1 MKKCGNFGLE
11 RHKPTFARRENNIM
25 SNGKT
30 VKDMLKEGAN
40 ADALIE
46 GLKKEIAAAQK
57 ELDRENT
64 KASSLDLA
72 RFDFLKAVSKYGEEL
87 GIIEKGSVDEDMMRA
102 AAQTLEELE
111 PDIKK
116 YAKIL
121 DILFSDDEEEEEM
134 EDTSK
139 TWIPT
144 SLTKY
149 GVNVAPVDLDSKLS
163 DLIKGLM
170 KD

>member
-1 MKKCGNFGLE
+1 
-11 RHKPTFARRENNIM
+11 M

-46 GLKKEIAAAQK
+46 GLKKEIAQAQK

-72 RFDFLKAVSKYGEEL
+72 RFDFLEAVSKYGEEL

-121 DILFSDDEEEEEM
+121 DILFSDDEEEEEQPAAWM
-134 EDTSK
+134 
-139 TWIPT
+139 PT

-163 DLIKGLM
+163 DLIKGIM
-170 KD
+170 KE

>member
-1 MKKCGNFGLE
+1 
-11 RHKPTFARRENNIM
+11 M
-25 SNGKT
+25 SNGKS

-46 GLKKEIAAAQK
+46 GLKKEIAEAQK

-72 RFDFLKAVSKYGEEL
+72 RFDFLEAVSKYGEEL

-102 AAQTLEELE
+102 AAQALEELE

-121 DILFSDDEEEEEM
+121 DILFSEEEEE
-134 EDTSK
+134 EEK
-139 TWIPT
+139 EQPAAWIPT

-170 KD
+170 KE

>member
-1 MKKCGNFGLE
+1 
-11 RHKPTFARRENNIM
+11 M
-25 SNGKT
+25 SNGKS

-46 GLKKEIAAAQK
+46 GLKKEIAEAQK

-64 KASSLDLA
+64 KVSSLDLA
-72 RFDFLKAVSKYGEEL
+72 RFNFLEAVSKYGEEL

-102 AAQTLEELE
+102 ASQTLEELE

-121 DILFSDDEEEEEM
+121 DILFSDDEEEEEK
-134 EDTSK
+134 EQPAA
-139 TWIPT
+139 WIPT

-149 GVNVAPVDLDSKLS
+149 GVDISPIDLDSKLS
-163 DLIKGLM
+163 NLIKGIM
-170 KD
+170 KE

>member
-1 MKKCGNFGLE
+1 
-11 RHKPTFARRENNIM
+11 M

-40 ADALIE
+40 ADILIE
-46 GLKKEIAAAQK
+46 GLKKEIAEAQK

-72 RFDFLKAVSKYGEEL
+72 RFDFLEAASRYGEEL

-102 AAQTLEELE
+102 AAQILEELE
-111 PDIKK
+111 SDIKK

-121 DILFSDDEEEEEM
+121 NILFSDDEKEKEQPAA
-134 EDTSK
+134 
-139 TWIPT
+139 WIPT

-149 GVNVAPVDLDSKLS
+149 GVDISPIDLDSKLS
-163 DLIKGLM
+163 NLIKGIM
-170 KD
+170 KE

>member
-1 MKKCGNFGLE
+1 
-11 RHKPTFARRENNIM
+11 M

-46 GLKKEIAAAQK
+46 GLKKEIAEAQK

-64 KASSLDLA
+64 KASPLDLA
-72 RFDFLKAVSKYGEEL
+72 RFDFLEAVSKYGEEL

-121 DILFSDDEEEEEM
+121 DILFSDDEEEEEK
-134 EDTSK
+134 EQPAA
-139 TWIPT
+139 WIPT

-149 GVNVAPVDLDSKLS
+149 GVDISPIDLDSKLS
-163 DLIKGLM
+163 NLIKGIM
-170 KD
+170 KE

>member
-1 MKKCGNFGLE
+1 
-11 RHKPTFARRENNIM
+11 M

-46 GLKKEIAAAQK
+46 GLKKEIAEAQK

-64 KASSLDLA
+64 KASPLDLA
-72 RFDFLKAVSKYGEEL
+72 RFDFLEAVSKYGEEL

-121 DILFSDDEEEEEM
+121 DILFSDDEEEEEK
-134 EDTSK
+134 EQPAA
-139 TWIPT
+139 WIPT

-149 GVNVAPVDLDSKLS
+149 GVDISPIDLDSKLS
-163 DLIKGLM
+163 DLIKGIM
-170 KD
+170 KE

>member
-1 MKKCGNFGLE
+1 
-11 RHKPTFARRENNIM
+11 M

-46 GLKKEIAAAQK
+46 GLKKEIAEAQK

-72 RFDFLKAVSKYGEEL
+72 RFDFLEAVSKYGEEL

-121 DILFSDDEEEEEM
+121 DILFSDDEEEEE
-134 EDTSK
+134 EQPAA
-139 TWIPT
+139 WIPT

-163 DLIKGLM
+163 NLIKGIM

>member
-1 MKKCGNFGLE
+1 MKKCGNFGLK

-46 GLKKEIAAAQK
+46 GLKKEIAQAQK

-72 RFDFLKAVSKYGEEL
+72 RFDFLEAVSKYGEEL

-121 DILFSDDEEEEEM
+121 DILFSDDEEEEEQPAAWM
-134 EDTSK
+134 
-139 TWIPT
+139 PT

-163 DLIKGLM
+163 DLIKGIM
-170 KD
+170 KE

>member
-1 MKKCGNFGLE
+1 
-11 RHKPTFARRENNIM
+11 M

-72 RFDFLKAVSKYGEEL
+72 RIDFLEAVSKYGEEL

-111 PDIKK
+111 PNIKK

-121 DILFSDDEEEEEM
+121 DILFSDDEEEEEK
-134 EDTSK
+134 EQPAA
-139 TWIPT
+139 WIPT

-149 GVNVAPVDLDSKLS
+149 GVNIAPVDLDNKLS
-163 DLIKGLM
+163 NLIKGIM
-170 KD
+170 KE

>member
-1 MKKCGNFGLE
+1 
-11 RHKPTFARRENNIM
+11 M

-102 AAQTLEELE
+102 AAQALEELE

-121 DILFSDDEEEEEM
+121 DILFSDDEEEEEKEQPAAWM
-134 EDTSK
+134 
-139 TWIPT
+139 PT

-149 GVNVAPVDLDSKLS
+149 GVDISPIDLDSKLS
-163 DLIKGLM
+163 NLIKGIM
-170 KD
+170 KE

>member
-1 MKKCGNFGLE
+1 
-11 RHKPTFARRENNIM
+11 M

-72 RFDFLKAVSKYGEEL
+72 RFDFLEAVSKYGEEL

-111 PDIKK
+111 PNIKK

-121 DILFSDDEEEEEM
+121 DILFSDDEEEEEK
-134 EDTSK
+134 EQPAA
-139 TWIPT
+139 WIPT

-149 GVNVAPVDLDSKLS
+149 GVDISPIDLDSKLS
-163 DLIKGLM
+163 NLIKGIM
-170 KD
+170 KE

>member
-1 MKKCGNFGLE
+1 
-11 RHKPTFARRENNIM
+11 M
-25 SNGKT
+25 SNGKS

-46 GLKKEIAAAQK
+46 GLKKEIAEAQK

-64 KASSLDLA
+64 KASPLDLA
-72 RFDFLKAVSKYGEEL
+72 RFDFLEAVSKYGEEL

-102 AAQTLEELE
+102 AAQALEELE

-121 DILFSDDEEEEEM
+121 DILFSDDEEEEEK
-134 EDTSK
+134 EQPAAR
-139 TWIPT
+139 IPT

-149 GVNVAPVDLDSKLS
+149 GVDISPIDLDSKLS
-163 DLIKGLM
+163 NLIKGIM
-170 KD
+170 KE

>member
-1 MKKCGNFGLE
+1 
-11 RHKPTFARRENNIM
+11 M
-25 SNGKT
+25 SNGKS

-46 GLKKEIAAAQK
+46 GLKKEIAEAQK

>member
-1 MKKCGNFGLE
+1 
-11 RHKPTFARRENNIM
+11 M

-121 DILFSDDEEEEEM
+121 DILFSDDDEEEKEQPAA
-134 EDTSK
+134 
-139 TWIPT
+139 WIPT

-149 GVNVAPVDLDSKLS
+149 GVNIAPVDLDNKLS

>member
-1 MKKCGNFGLE
+1 
-11 RHKPTFARRENNIM
+11 M

-64 KASSLDLA
+64 KASPLDLA
-72 RFDFLKAVSKYGEEL
+72 RFDFLEAVSKYGEEL

-111 PDIKK
+111 PNIKK

-121 DILFSDDEEEEEM
+121 DILFSDDEEEEEK
-134 EDTSK
+134 EQPAA
-139 TWIPT
+139 WIPT

>member
-1 MKKCGNFGLE
+1 
-11 RHKPTFARRENNIM
+11 M

-64 KASSLDLA
+64 KASPLDLA
-72 RFDFLKAVSKYGEEL
+72 RFDFLEAVSKYGKEL
-87 GIIEKGSVDEDMMRA
+87 GIIEKDSVDEDMMRA

-121 DILFSDDEEEEEM
+121 DILFSDEEEEEM

-149 GVNVAPVDLDSKLS
+149 GVDISPIDLDSKLS
-163 DLIKGLM
+163 NLIKGIM
-170 KD
+170 KE

>member
-1 MKKCGNFGLE
+1 
-11 RHKPTFARRENNIM
+11 M

-40 ADALIE
+40 TDALIE
-46 GLKKEIAAAQK
+46 GLKKEIAEAQK

-72 RFDFLKAVSKYGEEL
+72 RFNFLEAVSKYGEEL

-121 DILFSDDEEEEEM
+121 DILFSDDEEEEEK
-134 EDTSK
+134 EQPAA
-139 TWIPT
+139 WIPT

-149 GVNVAPVDLDSKLS
+149 GVDISPIDLDSKLS
-163 DLIKGLM
+163 NLIKGIM
-170 KD
+170 KE

>member
-1 MKKCGNFGLE
+1 
-11 RHKPTFARRENNIM
+11 M

-40 ADALIE
+40 ADILIE

-72 RFDFLKAVSKYGEEL
+72 RFDFLEAASRYGEEL

-102 AAQTLEELE
+102 AAQILEELE
-111 PDIKK
+111 SDIKK

-121 DILFSDDEEEEEM
+121 NILFSDDEKEEEKEQPAA
-134 EDTSK
+134 
-139 TWIPT
+139 WIPT

-149 GVNVAPVDLDSKLS
+149 GVDISPIDLDSKLS
-163 DLIKGLM
+163 NLIKGIM
-170 KD
+170 KE

>member
-1 MKKCGNFGLE
+1 
-11 RHKPTFARRENNIM
+11 M

-111 PDIKK
+111 PNIKK

-121 DILFSDDEEEEEM
+121 DILFGDDEEEEEKEQPAAWM
-134 EDTSK
+134 
-139 TWIPT
+139 PT

-149 GVNVAPVDLDSKLS
+149 GVDIAPVDLDSKLS

-170 KD
+170 KE

>member
-1 MKKCGNFGLE
+1 
-11 RHKPTFARRENNIM
+11 M

-121 DILFSDDEEEEEM
+121 DILFSDDEEEEEKEQPAAWM
-134 EDTSK
+134 
-139 TWIPT
+139 PT

-149 GVNVAPVDLDSKLS
+149 GVDISPIDLDSKLS
-163 DLIKGLM
+163 NLIKGIM
-170 KD
+170 KE

>member
-1 MKKCGNFGLE
+1 
-11 RHKPTFARRENNIM
+11 M

-121 DILFSDDEEEEEM
+121 DILFSDDEEEEEK
-134 EDTSK
+134 EQ
-139 TWIPT
+139 PAAGY
-144 SLTKY
+144 LL
-149 GVNVAPVDLDSKLS
+149 V
-163 DLIKGLM
+163 
-170 KD
+170 

>member
-1 MKKCGNFGLE
+1 
-11 RHKPTFARRENNIM
+11 M

-121 DILFSDDEEEEEM
+121 DILFSDDEEEEM

-149 GVNVAPVDLDSKLS
+149 GVDISPIDLDSKLS
-163 DLIKGLM
+163 NLIKGIM
-170 KD
+170 KE

>member
-1 MKKCGNFGLE
+1 
-11 RHKPTFARRENNIM
+11 M

-64 KASSLDLA
+64 KASSLDLT
-72 RFDFLKAVSKYGEEL
+72 RFDFLEAVFRYGEEL

-102 AAQTLEELE
+102 AAQILEELE
-111 PDIKK
+111 SDIKK

-121 DILFSDDEEEEEM
+121 NILFSDDEEEEEK
-134 EDTSK
+134 EQPAA
-139 TWIPT
+139 WIP
-144 SLTKY
+144 KY
-149 GVNVAPVDLDSKLS
+149 GVNIAPADLDSKLS
-163 DLIKGLM
+163 NLIKGLM

>member
-1 MKKCGNFGLE
+1 
-11 RHKPTFARRENNIM
+11 M

-46 GLKKEIAAAQK
+46 GLKKEIAEAQK

-121 DILFSDDEEEEEM
+121 DILFSEEEEEK
-134 EDTSK
+134 EQPAA
-139 TWIPT
+139 WIPT

-149 GVNVAPVDLDSKLS
+149 GVNIAPVDLDSKLS

>member
-1 MKKCGNFGLE
+1 
-11 RHKPTFARRENNIM
+11 M

-72 RFDFLKAVSKYGEEL
+72 RFDFLEAVSKYGEEL

-121 DILFSDDEEEEEM
+121 DILFSDDEEEEEK
-134 EDTSK
+134 EQPAA
-139 TWIPT
+139 WIPT

-149 GVNVAPVDLDSKLS
+149 GVDIAPVDLDSKLS
-163 DLIKGLM
+163 DLIKGIM
-170 KD
+170 KE

>member
-1 MKKCGNFGLE
+1 
-11 RHKPTFARRENNIM
+11 M

-46 GLKKEIAAAQK
+46 GLKKEIAEAQK

-121 DILFSDDEEEEEM
+121 DILFSDDEEEEEK
-134 EDTSK
+134 EQPAAR
-139 TWIPT
+139 IPT

-149 GVNVAPVDLDSKLS
+149 GVDISPIDLDSKLS
-163 DLIKGLM
+163 NLIKGIM
-170 KD
+170 KE

>member
-1 MKKCGNFGLE
+1 
-11 RHKPTFARRENNIM
+11 M

-46 GLKKEIAAAQK
+46 GLKKEIAEAQK

-121 DILFSDDEEEEEM
+121 DILFSDDEEEEEK
-134 EDTSK
+134 EQPAA
-139 TWIPT
+139 WIPT

-149 GVNVAPVDLDSKLS
+149 GVDISPVDLDSKLS

>member
-1 MKKCGNFGLE
+1 
-11 RHKPTFARRENNIM
+11 M

-46 GLKKEIAAAQK
+46 GLKKEIAEAQK

-72 RFDFLKAVSKYGEEL
+72 RFDFLEAVSKYGEEL

-121 DILFSDDEEEEEM
+121 DILFSDDEEEEEK
-134 EDTSK
+134 EQPAA
-139 TWIPT
+139 WIPT

-149 GVNVAPVDLDSKLS
+149 GVDISPIDLDSKLS
-163 DLIKGLM
+163 NLIKGIM
-170 KD
+170 KE

>member
-1 MKKCGNFGLE
+1 
-11 RHKPTFARRENNIM
+11 M
-25 SNGKT
+25 SNGKS

-121 DILFSDDEEEEEM
+121 DILFSDDEEEEEK
-134 EDTSK
+134 EQPAA
-139 TWIPT
+139 WIPT

-149 GVNVAPVDLDSKLS
+149 GVDISPIDLDSKLS
-163 DLIKGLM
+163 NLIKGIM
-170 KD
+170 KE

>member
-1 MKKCGNFGLE
+1 
-11 RHKPTFARRENNIM
+11 M

-46 GLKKEIAAAQK
+46 GLKKEIAEAQK

-64 KASSLDLA
+64 KASPLDLA
-72 RFDFLKAVSKYGEEL
+72 RFDFLEAVSKYGEEL

-111 PDIKK
+111 PNIKK

-121 DILFSDDEEEEEM
+121 DILFSDDEEEEEK
-134 EDTSK
+134 EQPAA
-139 TWIPT
+139 WIPT

-149 GVNVAPVDLDSKLS
+149 GVGIAPVDLDSKLS

>member
-1 MKKCGNFGLE
+1 
-11 RHKPTFARRENNIM
+11 M
-25 SNGKT
+25 SNGKS

-46 GLKKEIAAAQK
+46 GLKKEIAEAQK

-72 RFDFLKAVSKYGEEL
+72 RFDFLEAVSKYGEEL

-102 AAQTLEELE
+102 AAQALEELE

-121 DILFSDDEEEEEM
+121 DILLSDDEEEKEQPAA
-134 EDTSK
+134 
-139 TWIPT
+139 WIPT

>member
-1 MKKCGNFGLE
+1 
-11 RHKPTFARRENNIM
+11 M

-46 GLKKEIAAAQK
+46 GLKKEIAEAQK

-72 RFDFLKAVSKYGEEL
+72 RIDFLKAVSKYGEEL

-121 DILFSDDEEEEEM
+121 DILFSDDEEEEEK
-134 EDTSK
+134 EQPAA
-139 TWIPT
+139 WIPT

-149 GVNVAPVDLDSKLS
+149 GVDISPIDLDSKLS
-163 DLIKGLM
+163 NLIKGIM
-170 KD
+170 KE

>member
-1 MKKCGNFGLE
+1 MKKCGNFGLK

-64 KASSLDLA
+64 KASPLDLA
-72 RFDFLKAVSKYGEEL
+72 RFDFLEAVSKYGKEL
-87 GIIEKGSVDEDMMRA
+87 GIIEKDSVDEDMMRA

-121 DILFSDDEEEEEM
+121 DILFSDEEEEEM

-149 GVNVAPVDLDSKLS
+149 GVDISPIDLDSKLS
-163 DLIKGLM
+163 NLIKGIM
-170 KD
+170 KE

>member
-1 MKKCGNFGLE
+1 
-11 RHKPTFARRENNIM
+11 M

-46 GLKKEIAAAQK
+46 GLKKEIAQAQK

-111 PDIKK
+111 PNIKK

-121 DILFSDDEEEEEM
+121 DILFSDDEEEEEK
-134 EDTSK
+134 EQPAA
-139 TWIPT
+139 WIPT

-149 GVNVAPVDLDSKLS
+149 GVDISPIDLDSKLS
-163 DLIKGLM
+163 NLIKGIM
-170 KD
+170 KE

>member
-1 MKKCGNFGLE
+1 
-11 RHKPTFARRENNIM
+11 M

-72 RFDFLKAVSKYGEEL
+72 RFDFLEAVSKYGEEL

-121 DILFSDDEEEEEM
+121 DILFSDDEEEEEK
-134 EDTSK
+134 EQPAA
-139 TWIPT
+139 WIPT

-149 GVNVAPVDLDSKLS
+149 GVDISPIDLDSKLS
-163 DLIKGLM
+163 NLIKGIM
-170 KD
+170 KE

>member
-1 MKKCGNFGLE
+1 
-11 RHKPTFARRENNIM
+11 M

-121 DILFSDDEEEEEM
+121 DILFSDDEEEEEK
-134 EDTSK
+134 EQPAA
-139 TWIPT
+139 WIPT

-149 GVNVAPVDLDSKLS
+149 GVDISPIDLDSKLS
-163 DLIKGLM
+163 NLIKGIM
-170 KD
+170 KE

>member
-1 MKKCGNFGLE
+1 
-11 RHKPTFARRENNIM
+11 M
-25 SNGKT
+25 SNGKS

-72 RFDFLKAVSKYGEEL
+72 RFDFLEAVSKYGEEL
-87 GIIEKGSVDEDMMRA
+87 GIIEKGSVDEDTMRA

-121 DILFSDDEEEEEM
+121 DILFSDDEEKEEKEQPAA
-134 EDTSK
+134 
-139 TWIPT
+139 WIPT

-149 GVNVAPVDLDSKLS
+149 GVDISPIDLDSKLS
-163 DLIKGLM
+163 NLIKGIM
-170 KD
+170 KE

>member
-1 MKKCGNFGLE
+1 MKKCGNFGLK

-25 SNGKT
+25 SNGRT

-46 GLKKEIAAAQK
+46 GLKKEIAEAQK

-64 KASSLDLA
+64 KASPLDLA
-72 RFDFLKAVSKYGEEL
+72 RFDFLEAVSKYGEEL

-102 AAQTLEELE
+102 AAQILEELE
-111 PDIKK
+111 SDIKK

-121 DILFSDDEEEEEM
+121 NILFSDDEKEKEQPAA
-134 EDTSK
+134 
-139 TWIPT
+139 WIPT

-149 GVNVAPVDLDSKLS
+149 GVDISPIDLDSKLS
-163 DLIKGLM
+163 NLIKGIM
-170 KD
+170 KE